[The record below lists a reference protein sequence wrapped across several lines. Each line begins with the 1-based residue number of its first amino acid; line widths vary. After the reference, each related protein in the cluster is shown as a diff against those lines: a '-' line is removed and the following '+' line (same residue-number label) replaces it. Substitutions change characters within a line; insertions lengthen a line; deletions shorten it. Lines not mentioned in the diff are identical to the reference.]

1 MIIFAILIVLSI
13 VFYIYYKVAILRTK
27 DTLTQHYFN
36 AKSRI
41 CLGIFLISIAINQY
55 IVNPIKLILFVSIV
69 FLVLG
74 GMQTIYGF
82 NEAKHYR
89 KEWKRLRANVK

>member
-1 MIIFAILIVLSI
+1 MFIFAILIVLSI

-41 CLGIFLISIAINQY
+41 CLGIFLISVGVNQY
-55 IVNPIKLILFVSIV
+55 LINPVRLVLFISIV
-69 FLVLG
+69 FLILG
-74 GMQTIYGF
+74 VIQTIYGF
-82 NEAKHYR
+82 NEARHYR
-89 KEWKRLRANVK
+89 KEWKRLRVDSE